1 MTILNDRQM
10 LLETV
15 GRLCKLSNEFTY
27 LRRFNDNV
35 PRQELDRI
43 ENEYVE
49 NLIADIFKYVGR
61 KTYNE
66 YISKKGG
73 AQ

>member
-1 MTILNDRQM
+1 MKILNDRQM

-15 GRLCKLSNEFTY
+15 DRLCKLSNEFSY
-27 LRRFNDNV
+27 LRRFHDNV
-35 PRQELDRI
+35 PRQELDII

-66 YISKKGG
+66 YILKKGG
-73 AQ
+73 EL